1 MNQIKSDVPSRKDLE
16 KLQHFVE
23 ESQDTHRGKE
33 GQNYQLQ
40 LTSIEKQ
47 RREWEEAREKAE
59 AMSQIF
65 DSLIITSKILHIIS
79 WSYSVLLLLMTMTR
93 SPV

>member
-1 MNQIKSDVPSRKDLE
+1 MNKIKSDVPSKDDLE
-16 KLQHFVE
+16 KLQQFVE
-23 ESQDTHRGKE
+23 ESQESHKGRE

-47 RREWEEAREKAE
+47 RREWGEAREKAE

-65 DSLIITSKILHIIS
+65 DSLIITSK
-79 WSYSVLLLLMTMTR
+79 WSVVYSVVFPDNKAPFQMTDPT
-93 SPV
+93 

>member
-1 MNQIKSDVPSRKDLE
+1 MNKIKSDVPSKDDLE
-16 KLQHFVE
+16 KLQQFVE
-23 ESQDTHRGKE
+23 ESQESHKGRE

-65 DSLIITSKILHIIS
+65 DSLIITSK
-79 WSYSVLLLLMTMTR
+79 WSVVYSVVFPDNKAPFQMTDPT
-93 SPV
+93 

>member
-16 KLQHFVE
+16 KLQQFVE
-23 ESQDTHRGKE
+23 ESQDSHRGKE

-65 DSLIITSKILHIIS
+65 DSLIITSKTTQHYRLEFSKIAEEKC
-79 WSYSVLLLLMTMTR
+79 
-93 SPV
+93 PNC

>member
-23 ESQDTHRGKE
+23 ESQESQDTHRGKE

-65 DSLIITSKILHIIS
+65 DSLIITSKYIS
-79 WSYSVLLLLMTMTR
+79 TFTPAYDNDQCQGR
-93 SPV
+93 

>member
-16 KLQHFVE
+16 KLQQFVE
-23 ESQDTHRGKE
+23 ESHDTHRGKE

-65 DSLIITSKILHIIS
+65 DSLIITSKYICTFTPA
-79 WSYSVLLLLMTMTR
+79 YDNDQCQGR
-93 SPV
+93 